1 MDLFEAIETR
11 SSAGRL
17 IAPGPDPVQLD
28 RILLAAAHAPDHGR
42 LKPWRLTVLD
52 DAAKRRYSDAV
63 MSARARRSPTP
74 TAEQLR
80 IEGEKIW
87 RSPTIVVIGCAVQKD
102 HPKVPEIEQVLS
114 VGAVAQNLFLA
125 AHALGFGVMWKTGWA
140 AYDEEV
146 KAAVGLQP
154 QDHIVGIMHLGTRL
168 Q

>member
-11 SSAGRL
+11 SSAARL
-17 IAPGPDPVQLD
+17 VAPGPDGAQLD
-28 RILLAAAHAPDHGR
+28 RILAAAARAPDHGR
-42 LKPWRLTVLD
+42 LKPWRLRVLD
-52 DAAKRRYSDAV
+52 DLGKRRYADAV
-63 MSARARRSPTP
+63 MSARARRLPEP

-87 RSPTIVVIGCAVQKD
+87 RSPTVVVIGCAVQAD
-102 HPKVPEIEQVLS
+102 NPKVPEIEQVLS

-140 AYDEEV
+140 AYDDEV

-154 QDHIVGIMHLGTRL
+154 QDHIVGVMHLGTRS
-168 Q
+168 

>member
-17 IAPGPDPVQLD
+17 VAPGPDPAQLE
-28 RILLAAAHAPDHGR
+28 RILAAAVHAPDHGR
-42 LKPWRLTVLD
+42 LKPWRLSVLD
-52 DAAKRRYSDAV
+52 DAGRRRYADAV
-63 MSARARRSPTP
+63 MSARARRPPEP

-87 RSPTIVVIGCAVQKD
+87 RSPTVVVVGCVVHKD
-102 HPKVPEIEQVLS
+102 HAKVPEIEQVLS

-140 AYDEEV
+140 AYDDEV
-146 KAAVGLQP
+146 KASVGLQP
-154 QDHIVGIMHLGTRL
+154 HDHLVGIMHLGTRV